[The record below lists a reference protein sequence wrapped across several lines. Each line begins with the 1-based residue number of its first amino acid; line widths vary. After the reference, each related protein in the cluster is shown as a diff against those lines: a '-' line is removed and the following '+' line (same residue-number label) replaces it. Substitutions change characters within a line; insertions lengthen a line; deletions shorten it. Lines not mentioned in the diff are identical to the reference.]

1 MDQEKKIMKQNKI
14 LFVSKST
21 FLVFLIFFIFSGC
34 GLKQESLS
42 INHYGI
48 DFKTQKKAEV
58 SKLKSILIEEVNVN
72 RSFNLTSIFY
82 STKPYLFE
90 EYVQNRWINLPSNM
104 IYNQLTDSFIT
115 SNIFENVVLK
125 DKKIEHEYSLKTEVI
140 KLYQT
145 FEEDKSYAVLK
156 LKFDLVKDEKI
167 VKSFNF
173 DKKVLCKSNNAY
185 CFVQATNKAF
195 EDSINSL
202 LSSF

>member
-1 MDQEKKIMKQNKI
+1 MIKQNKI
-14 LFVSKST
+14 LFASKST
-21 FLVFLIFFIFSGC
+21 FLVFIIFFIFSGC

-90 EYVQNRWINLPSNM
+90 EYAQNRWINLPSNM

-173 DKKVLCKSNNAY
+173 DKKVLCKSSNAY
-185 CFVQATNKAF
+185 GFVQATNRAF
-195 EDSINSL
+195 EESINSL

>member
-1 MDQEKKIMKQNKI
+1 MIKQNKI

-90 EYVQNRWINLPSNM
+90 EYAQNRWINLPSNM

-156 LKFDLVKDEKI
+156 LKFDLVKDNK
-167 VKSFNF
+167 VLKSFNF

-185 CFVQATNKAF
+185 GLVQATNKAF
-195 EDSINSL
+195 EESINSL
-202 LSSF
+202 LNSF

>member
-1 MDQEKKIMKQNKI
+1 MIKQNKI
-14 LFVSKST
+14 LFASKST
-21 FLVFLIFFIFSGC
+21 FLVFIIFFIFSGC

-90 EYVQNRWINLPSNM
+90 EYAQNRWINLPSNM

-125 DKKIEHEYSLKTEVI
+125 DKKIEREYSLKTEVI

-185 CFVQATNKAF
+185 GFVQATNKAF

>member
-1 MDQEKKIMKQNKI
+1 MKQNKI
-14 LFVSKST
+14 LFVSRST
-21 FLVFLIFFIFSGC
+21 FLVFIIFFIFSGC

-90 EYVQNRWINLPSNM
+90 EYAQNRWINLPSNM

-173 DKKVLCKSNNAY
+173 DKKVLCKSSNAY
-185 CFVQATNKAF
+185 GFVQATNKAF
-195 EDSINSL
+195 EESINSL

>member
-1 MDQEKKIMKQNKI
+1 MKQNKI
-14 LFVSKST
+14 LFSSKST
-21 FLVFLIFFIFSGC
+21 FLVFIIFFIFSGC

-90 EYVQNRWINLPSNM
+90 EYAQNRWINLPSNM

-173 DKKVLCKSNNAY
+173 DKKVLCKSSNAY
-185 CFVQATNKAF
+185 GFVQATNKAF
-195 EDSINSL
+195 EESINSL

>member
-1 MDQEKKIMKQNKI
+1 MKQNKI
-14 LFVSKST
+14 LFASKST
-21 FLVFLIFFIFSGC
+21 FLVFIIFFIFSGC

-72 RSFNLTSIFY
+72 RSFNLTAIFY

-90 EYVQNRWINLPSNM
+90 EYAQNRWINLPSNM

-156 LKFDLVKDEKI
+156 LKFDLVKDNK
-167 VKSFNF
+167 VLKSFNF

-185 CFVQATNKAF
+185 GLVQATNKAF
-195 EDSINSL
+195 EESINSL

>member
-21 FLVFLIFFIFSGC
+21 FLVFIIFFIFSGC

-90 EYVQNRWINLPSNM
+90 EYAQNRWINLPSNM

-125 DKKIEHEYSLKTEVI
+125 DKKIEDEYSLKTEVI
-140 KLYQT
+140 
-145 FEEDKSYAVLK
+145 
-156 LKFDLVKDEKI
+156 KDEKI

-185 CFVQATNKAF
+185 GFVQATNRAF
-195 EDSINSL
+195 E
-202 LSSF
+202 

>member
-1 MDQEKKIMKQNKI
+1 MINQSKI
-14 LFVSKST
+14 LFTRKST
-21 FLVFLIFFIFSGC
+21 VLVIVIFFLFSGC
-34 GLKQESLS
+34 GLKQESVS
-42 INHYGI
+42 INHYSI

-58 SKLKSILIEEVNVN
+58 SKLKSILIEDVNVN

-90 EYVQNRWINLPSNM
+90 EYAQNRWINLPSNM
-104 IYNQLTDSFIT
+104 IYNQLTDSFLA
-115 SNIFENVVLK
+115 SNIFENVVLR

-156 LKFDLVKDEKI
+156 LKFDLIKDNK
-167 VKSFNF
+167 VLKSFNF

-185 CFVQATNKAF
+185 GFVQASNKAF
-195 EDSINSL
+195 EESINSL

>member
-1 MDQEKKIMKQNKI
+1 MIKQNKI
-14 LFVSKST
+14 LFASKST
-21 FLVFLIFFIFSGC
+21 FLVFIIFFIFSGC

-90 EYVQNRWINLPSNM
+90 EYAQNRWINLPSNM
-104 IYNQLTDSFIT
+104 IYNQLTDSFIA

-173 DKKVLCKSNNAY
+173 DKKVLCKSSNAY
-185 CFVQATNKAF
+185 GFVQATNRAF
-195 EDSINSL
+195 EESINNL

>member
-1 MDQEKKIMKQNKI
+1 MKQNKI
-14 LFVSKST
+14 LFASKST
-21 FLVFLIFFIFSGC
+21 FLVFIIFFIFSGC

-90 EYVQNRWINLPSNM
+90 EYAQNRWINLPSNM

-185 CFVQATNKAF
+185 GLVQATNKAF
-195 EDSINSL
+195 EESINSL

>member
-1 MDQEKKIMKQNKI
+1 MKQNKI
-14 LFVSKST
+14 LFKNKST
-21 FLVFLIFFIFSGC
+21 FLVFIIFFIFSGC

-58 SKLKSILIEEVNVN
+58 SKIKSILIEEVNVN

-90 EYVQNRWINLPSNM
+90 EYAQNRWINLPSNM

-173 DKKVLCKSNNAY
+173 DKKVLCKSSNAY
-185 CFVQATNKAF
+185 GFVQATNRAF
-195 EDSINSL
+195 EESINSL

>member
-1 MDQEKKIMKQNKI
+1 MIKQNKI
-14 LFVSKST
+14 LFASKST
-21 FLVFLIFFIFSGC
+21 FLVFIIFFIFSGC

-72 RSFNLTSIFY
+72 RSFNLTAIFY

-90 EYVQNRWINLPSNM
+90 EYAQNRWINLPSNM

-173 DKKVLCKSNNAY
+173 NQKTLCDTNDAYGFVKALNISFEKSL
-185 CFVQATNKAF
+185 
-195 EDSINSL
+195 NSL
-202 LSSF
+202 LKDLSIL

>member
-1 MDQEKKIMKQNKI
+1 MKQNKI

-72 RSFNLTSIFY
+72 RSFNLTAIFY

-90 EYVQNRWINLPSNM
+90 EYAQNRWINLPSNM

-185 CFVQATNKAF
+185 GLVQATNKAF
-195 EDSINSL
+195 EESINSL

>member
-1 MDQEKKIMKQNKI
+1 MKN
-14 LFVSKST
+14 LFYLLMIV
-21 FLVFLIFFIFSGC
+21 LLSGC
-34 GLKQESLS
+34 SLKQEVSD
-42 INHYGI
+42 INSYSI
-48 DFKTQKKAEV
+48 DFS
-58 SKLKSILIEEVNVN
+58 SKNSSYQNSQKSILIEEPMVNN
-72 RSFNLTSIFY
+72 SFNSRAIFY

-90 EYVQNRWINLPSNM
+90 EYAQNRWINLPSNM
-104 IYNQLTDSFIT
+104 IYNQLTDSFIA

-156 LKFDLVKDEKI
+156 LKFDLVKDNK
-167 VKSFNF
+167 VLKSFNF

-185 CFVQATNKAF
+185 GFVQATNKAF
-195 EDSINSL
+195 EESINSL

>member
-1 MDQEKKIMKQNKI
+1 MKQNKI
-14 LFVSKST
+14 LFSSKST
-21 FLVFLIFFIFSGC
+21 FLVFIIFFIFSGC

-58 SKLKSILIEEVNVN
+58 SKLKSILIEDVNVN
-72 RSFNLTSIFY
+72 RSFNLTAIFY

-90 EYVQNRWINLPSNM
+90 EYAQNRWINLPSNM

-173 DKKVLCKSNNAY
+173 DKKVLCKSSNAY
-185 CFVQATNKAF
+185 GFVQATNKAF
-195 EDSINSL
+195 EESINSL

>member
-21 FLVFLIFFIFSGC
+21 FLVFIIFFIFSGC

-48 DFKTQKKAEV
+48 DFKTQKKYEV
-58 SKLKSILIEEVNVN
+58 SKV
-72 RSFNLTSIFY
+72 
-82 STKPYLFE
+82 KPNLFE
-90 EYVQNRWINLPSNM
+90 EYAQNRWINLPSNM

-185 CFVQATNKAF
+185 GFVQATNRAF
-195 EDSINSL
+195 EESINSL

>member
-1 MDQEKKIMKQNKI
+1 
-14 LFVSKST
+14 
-21 FLVFLIFFIFSGC
+21 
-34 GLKQESLS
+34 
-42 INHYGI
+42 
-48 DFKTQKKAEV
+48 
-58 SKLKSILIEEVNVN
+58 
-72 RSFNLTSIFY
+72 
-82 STKPYLFE
+82 
-90 EYVQNRWINLPSNM
+90 M

-173 DKKVLCKSNNAY
+173 DKKVLCKSNNTY
-185 CFVQATNKAF
+185 GFVQATNRAL
-195 EDSINSL
+195 EESVNSL

>member
-1 MDQEKKIMKQNKI
+1 MIKQNKI
-14 LFVSKST
+14 LFASKST
-21 FLVFLIFFIFSGC
+21 FLVFIIFFIFSGC

-90 EYVQNRWINLPSNM
+90 EYAQNRWINLPSNM

-173 DKKVLCKSNNAY
+173 DKKVLCR
-185 CFVQATNKAF
+185 
-195 EDSINSL
+195 
-202 LSSF
+202 

>member
-1 MDQEKKIMKQNKI
+1 
-14 LFVSKST
+14 
-21 FLVFLIFFIFSGC
+21 
-34 GLKQESLS
+34 
-42 INHYGI
+42 
-48 DFKTQKKAEV
+48 
-58 SKLKSILIEEVNVN
+58 
-72 RSFNLTSIFY
+72 
-82 STKPYLFE
+82 
-90 EYVQNRWINLPSNM
+90 M

-173 DKKVLCKSNNAY
+173 DKKYYANRTMLMVLYKL
-185 CFVQATNKAF
+185 QTK
-195 EDSINSL
+195 L
-202 LSSF
+202 LKRV

>member
-1 MDQEKKIMKQNKI
+1 MIKQNKI
-14 LFVSKST
+14 LFASKST
-21 FLVFLIFFIFSGC
+21 FLVFIIFFIFSGC

-90 EYVQNRWINLPSNM
+90 EYAQNRWINLPSNM
-104 IYNQLTDSFIT
+104 IYNQLTDSFIA

-173 DKKVLCKSNNAY
+173 DKKVLCKSSNAY
-185 CFVQATNKAF
+185 GFVQATNRAF
-195 EDSINSL
+195 EESINSL

>member
-1 MDQEKKIMKQNKI
+1 MKQNKI
-14 LFVSKST
+14 LFASKST
-21 FLVFLIFFIFSGC
+21 FLVFIIFFIFSGC

-72 RSFNLTSIFY
+72 RSFNLTAIFY

-90 EYVQNRWINLPSNM
+90 EYAQNRWINLPSNM

-156 LKFDLVKDEKI
+156 LKFDLIKDEKI

-173 DKKVLCKSNNAY
+173 DKKVLCKSNNTY
-185 CFVQATNKAF
+185 GFVQATNRAL
-195 EDSINSL
+195 EESVNSL

>member
-1 MDQEKKIMKQNKI
+1 MIKQNKI
-14 LFVSKST
+14 LFASKST
-21 FLVFLIFFIFSGC
+21 FLVFIIFFIFSGC

-72 RSFNLTSIFY
+72 RSFNLTAIFY

-90 EYVQNRWINLPSNM
+90 EYAQNRWINLPSNM

-156 LKFDLVKDEKI
+156 LKFDLIKDEKI

-173 DKKVLCKSNNAY
+173 DKKVLCKSNNTY
-185 CFVQATNKAF
+185 GFVQATNKAF
-195 EDSINSL
+195 EESINSL

>member
-1 MDQEKKIMKQNKI
+1 MKQNKI
-14 LFVSKST
+14 LFASKST
-21 FLVFLIFFIFSGC
+21 FLVFIIFFIFSGC

-90 EYVQNRWINLPSNM
+90 EYAQNRWINLPSNM

-173 DKKVLCKSNNAY
+173 DKKVLCKSSNAY
-185 CFVQATNKAF
+185 GFVQATNKAF
-195 EDSINSL
+195 EESINSL

>member
-1 MDQEKKIMKQNKI
+1 MKQNKI

-21 FLVFLIFFIFSGC
+21 FLVLVIFFIFSGC

-72 RSFNLTSIFY
+72 RSFNLTAIFY

-90 EYVQNRWINLPSNM
+90 EYAQNRWINLPSNM

-156 LKFDLVKDEKI
+156 LKFDLVKDNK
-167 VKSFNF
+167 VLKSFNF

-185 CFVQATNKAF
+185 GLVQATNKAF
-195 EDSINSL
+195 EESINSL

>member
-1 MDQEKKIMKQNKI
+1 MDQEKKMIKQNKI

-21 FLVFLIFFIFSGC
+21 FLVFIIFFIFSGC

-42 INHYGI
+42 INHCGI

-58 SKLKSILIEEVNVN
+58 SKLKSILIEEVDVN
-72 RSFNLTSIFY
+72 RSFNLTAIFY

-90 EYVQNRWINLPSNM
+90 
-104 IYNQLTDSFIT
+104 
-115 SNIFENVVLK
+115 NVVLK
-125 DKKIEHEYSLKTEVI
+125 DKKLEHEYSLKSEVI

-167 VKSFNF
+167 VKSFDF
-173 DKKVLCKSNNAY
+173 DKKVLCNSNSAY
-185 CFVQATNKAF
+185 GFVQATNKAF
-195 EDSINSL
+195 EESINSL

>member
-1 MDQEKKIMKQNKI
+1 MIKQNKI
-14 LFVSKST
+14 LFASKST
-21 FLVFLIFFIFSGC
+21 FLVFIIFFIFSGC

-58 SKLKSILIEEVNVN
+58 SKIKSILIEEVNVN
-72 RSFNLTSIFY
+72 RSFNLPAIFY

-90 EYVQNRWINLPSNM
+90 EYAQNRWINLPSNM

-173 DKKVLCKSNNAY
+173 DKKVLCKSSNAY
-185 CFVQATNKAF
+185 GFVQATNKAF
-195 EDSINSL
+195 EESINSL

>member
-1 MDQEKKIMKQNKI
+1 MKQNKI
-14 LFVSKST
+14 LFASKST
-21 FLVFLIFFIFSGC
+21 FLVFIIFFIFSGC

-90 EYVQNRWINLPSNM
+90 EYAQNRWINLPSNM

-173 DKKVLCKSNNAY
+173 DKKVLCKSNNTY
-185 CFVQATNKAF
+185 GFVQATNKAF
-195 EDSINSL
+195 EESINSL

>member
-1 MDQEKKIMKQNKI
+1 M
-14 LFVSKST
+14 
-21 FLVFLIFFIFSGC
+21 LIFFIFSGC

-90 EYVQNRWINLPSNM
+90 EYAQNRWINLPSNM

-145 FEEDKSYAVLK
+145 FEVK
-156 LKFDLVKDEKI
+156 LKFGLVKDNK
-167 VKSFNF
+167 VLKSFNF

-185 CFVQATNKAF
+185 GFVQATNKAF
-195 EDSINSL
+195 EESINSL

>member
-1 MDQEKKIMKQNKI
+1 MIKQNKI
-14 LFVSKST
+14 LFASKST
-21 FLVFLIFFIFSGC
+21 FLVFIIFFIFSGC

-48 DFKTQKKAEV
+48 DFKTQKKAKTP
-58 SKLKSILIEEVNVN
+58 KLNSIFIEEVNVN
-72 RSFNLTSIFY
+72 RSFNLSSIFY

-90 EYVQNRWINLPSNM
+90 EYAQNRWINLPSNM
-104 IYNQLTDSFIT
+104 IYNQLTDSFLT
-115 SNIFENVVLK
+115 SNIFENIVLR
-125 DKKIEHEYSLKTEVI
+125 DKKIEYEYSLKTEVI

-185 CFVQATNKAF
+185 GFVQATNKAF
-195 EDSINSL
+195 EESINSL

>member
-1 MDQEKKIMKQNKI
+1 MKQNKI

-21 FLVFLIFFIFSGC
+21 FLVFIIFFIFSGC

-90 EYVQNRWINLPSNM
+90 EYAQNRWINLPSNM

-173 DKKVLCKSNNAY
+173 DKKVLCKSSNAY
-185 CFVQATNKAF
+185 GFVQATNRAF
-195 EDSINSL
+195 EESINSL

>member
-1 MDQEKKIMKQNKI
+1 MDQERKMRSNI
-14 LFVSKST
+14 LA
-21 FLVFLIFFIFSGC
+21 LLLILIFSGC
-34 GLKQESLS
+34 SFKQESLS

-90 EYVQNRWINLPSNM
+90 EYAQNRWINLPSNM
-104 IYNQLTDSFIT
+104 I
-115 SNIFENVVLK
+115 LK

-140 KLYQT
+140 KLYQI

-185 CFVQATNKAF
+185 GFVQATNRAF
-195 EDSINSL
+195 EESIN
-202 LSSF
+202 